1 MKTLWGVLGG
11 VAAVSVLYPMWLF
24 TPSGAPETAPAA
36 MVSPKVKPVVH
47 APVAPPVTGEL
58 ILTRAPSGHF
68 YADGFVNGT
77 AIRFIVDTGATRV
90 ALSRADAARAGL
102 SFADAEFTSTAK
114 GAGGPVAYRPV
125 TLDRV
130 TIGTLEARQVD
141 AAVLKGDLAVSL
153 LGQSWLKTVGSVSI
167 TGDTMVL
174 R

>member
-24 TPSGAPETAPAA
+24 APSGSPEPAPAPSVTAP
-36 MVSPKVKPVVH
+36 VKPAVK
-47 APVAPPVTGEL
+47 APPVTGE
-58 ILTRAPSGHF
+58 IVLTRAPSGHF

-77 AIRFIVDTGATRV
+77 AIRFIVDTGASRV

-102 SFADAEFTSTAK
+102 SFADNEFTGTAK
-114 GAGGPVAYRPV
+114 GAGGPVAFKPL

-130 TIGTLEARQVD
+130 AVGTIEARQVD
-141 AAVLKGDLAVSL
+141 AAVVKGELATSL

-167 TGDTMVL
+167 AGNTMTL